1 MNKIRVA
8 ITMGD
13 PAGIG
18 PEIIAG
24 AGLKDSR
31 NVRYVVIGDR
41 NVFDKAAGRRNFR
54 LPFQFVDLANADR
67 RRFVFGKISAKNGK
81 ASIEYLDAAMG
92 LLGAGEIDCLV
103 TGPISKE
110 AVHKAGY
117 PYSGHT
123 EYFAARAHRPDV
135 VMMLVNDCL
144 KFSLVTRHVPLAAV
158 SRKLNSRNI
167 CSTLRTTHDA
177 LRTLFG
183 IRKPKIVVLG
193 INPHGS
199 DNGVIGNE
207 ENTVIRPAIR
217 SCRFPGVSGPLG
229 ADVAITKAAAGMYD
243 CVLAMYHDQ
252 AMIPLKLTGDR
263 TGVNLTLGLPFVRTS
278 PLHGTGF
285 DIAGKHKADPAS
297 LRAAVNLALR
307 CVQNQ
312 RKA

>member
-1 MNKIRVA
+1 
-8 ITMGD
+8 MGD
-13 PAGIG
+13 PSGIG

-31 NVRYVVIGDR
+31 NVRYIVIGDR
-41 NVFDKAAGRRNFR
+41 FVFDKAAGGRSSR

-67 RRFVFGKISAKNGK
+67 RLFAFGKICAKNGK

-123 EYFAARAHRPDV
+123 EYFAAKTGRPDA
-135 VMMLVNDCL
+135 VMMLVNDSFR
-144 KFSLVTRHVPLAAV
+144 FSLVTRHVPLARVAAQLTAP
-158 SRKLNSRNI
+158 RIR
-167 CSTLRTTHDA
+167 STLRITHAA
-177 LRTLFG
+177 LRGFFN
-183 IRKPKIVVLG
+183 IRHPKIIVLG

-207 ENTVIRPAIR
+207 ENTVIRPAVR
-217 SCRFPGVSGPLG
+217 SCRLLGVHGPAG
-229 ADVAITKAAAGMYD
+229 ADVAIAKASSGAYD
-243 CVLAMYHDQ
+243 CVLAMFHDQ
-252 AMIPLKLTGDR
+252 ALIPLKLTGDK

-278 PLHGTGF
+278 PLHGTAF
-285 DIAGKHKADPAS
+285 DIAGKHTADPSS